1 MTSAGPNNGH
11 TRGLFD
17 APVAGWFKLSNA
29 AADQAADVGP
39 VALTVYVLLARHVD
53 QDGTCWPSMA
63 RLARLAGVV
72 ERSVRRAIRAL
83 EAAGWIRS
91 EHRRSDCGDPDTNLY
106 RLLTISPVRVRT
118 QTTPGTDTNDSRV
131 GTETTPGVRTET
143 TGGTDTSVRLT
154 RPKNKTKGNQT
165 QGTSPK
171 LRFSDADRLT
181 AGWMFSLIQQIDAKS
196 KKPNLERWANEIRLT
211 REIDNRTD
219 QEIRRVFWWAN
230 QNTFWRG
237 NILSPAKLREKF
249 TQLLAQSQRNGAHDA
264 PPSGPPKSEPYIA
277 SAAD

>member
-1 MTSAGPNNGH
+1 
-11 TRGLFD
+11 
-17 APVAGWFKLSNA
+17 
-29 AADQAADVGP
+29 
-39 VALTVYVLLARHVD
+39 
-53 QDGTCWPSMA
+53 
-63 RLARLAGVV
+63 
-72 ERSVRRAIRAL
+72 
-83 EAAGWIRS
+83 
-91 EHRRSDCGDPDTNLY
+91 
-106 RLLTISPVRVRT
+106 
-118 QTTPGTDTNDSRV
+118 
-131 GTETTPGVRTET
+131 
-143 TGGTDTSVRLT
+143 
-154 RPKNKTKGNQT
+154 
-165 QGTSPK
+165 
-171 LRFSDADRLT
+171 
-181 AGWMFSLIQQIDAKS
+181 MFSLIQQIDAKS